1 MLCINR
7 RYLLRTAQAQVCRDQ
22 GAAEVTA
29 AVRTCPG
36 AGAAGGIIFSQ
47 RSARSGPRARPCPGP
62 QDVGPRRSAAPVG
75 GGSRGRAAPAPRL
88 TRGCAGAERRGAAE
102 PWARAVRGGSG
113 GSPSPRPAPSRAARW
128 RTAPRRSRRR
138 SCCRRCGRERGA
150 GPGRRGRGGR
160 ARACGVGGGGEREGG
175 EGSAPPAVVQPRARR
190 LPPARGWAA
199 LRRRPLPALPRT
211 RPGKAARPCRCTAPC
226 PACACCLSVC
236 LPVCPAG
243 VLRASRHGAGSGWG
257 RPIVHR
263 SLVLDLSVTDGKR
276 SWNLL
281 EWVAL
286 VLEVKAYFLLGK

>member
-175 EGSAPPAVVQPRARR
+175 RRGFGAARRRPAEGPAPPACPGLSRPPP
-190 LPPARGWAA
+190 PPAPGPAPHAA
-199 LRRRPLPALPRT
+199 RQGGPALPVHRT
-211 RPGKAARPCRCTAPC
+211 LPCVR
-226 PACACCLSVC
+226 L
-236 LPVCPAG
+236 LPVCVSARLPSRRAAG
-243 VLRASRHGAGSGWG
+243 IETRCWEWLGSADRPPLIGSGF
-257 RPIVHR
+257 
-263 SLVLDLSVTDGKR
+263 KR
-276 SWNLL
+276 YGWK
-281 EWVAL
+281 V
-286 VLEVKAYFLLGK
+286 

>member
-138 SCCRRCGRERGA
+138 SCCR
-150 GPGRRGRGGR
+150 
-160 ARACGVGGGGEREGG
+160 
-175 EGSAPPAVVQPRARR
+175 
-190 LPPARGWAA
+190 
-199 LRRRPLPALPRT
+199 
-211 RPGKAARPCRCTAPC
+211 
-226 PACACCLSVC
+226 
-236 LPVCPAG
+236 
-243 VLRASRHGAGSGWG
+243 GSG
-257 RPIVHR
+257 
-263 SLVLDLSVTDGKR
+263 
-276 SWNLL
+276 
-281 EWVAL
+281 
-286 VLEVKAYFLLGK
+286 

>member
-29 AVRTCPG
+29 AVRSCPG

-175 EGSAPPAVVQPRARR
+175 RRGFGAARRRPAEGPAPPACPGLSRPPP
-190 LPPARGWAA
+190 PPAPGPAPHAA
-199 LRRRPLPALPRT
+199 RQGGPALPVHRT
-211 RPGKAARPCRCTAPC
+211 LPCVR
-226 PACACCLSVC
+226 L
-236 LPVCPAG
+236 LPVCVSARLPSRRAAG
-243 VLRASRHGAGSGWG
+243 IETRCWEWLGSADRPPLIGSGF
-257 RPIVHR
+257 
-263 SLVLDLSVTDGKR
+263 KR
-276 SWNLL
+276 YGWK
-281 EWVAL
+281 V
-286 VLEVKAYFLLGK
+286 

>member
-175 EGSAPPAVVQPRARR
+175 RRGFGAARRRPAEGPAPPACPGLSRPPP
-190 LPPARGWAA
+190 PPAPGPAPHAA
-199 LRRRPLPALPRT
+199 RQGGPALPVHRT
-211 RPGKAARPCRCTAPC
+211 LPCVR
-226 PACACCLSVC
+226 L
-236 LPVCPAG
+236 LPVCVSARLPSRRAAGIETRCWEWLGPADRPP
-243 VLRASRHGAGSGWG
+243 LIGSGF
-257 RPIVHR
+257 
-263 SLVLDLSVTDGKR
+263 KR
-276 SWNLL
+276 YGW
-281 EWVAL
+281 
-286 VLEVKAYFLLGK
+286 KA

>member
-62 QDVGPRRSAAPVG
+62 QDAVPRRSAAPVG

-175 EGSAPPAVVQPRARR
+175 RRGFGAARRRPAEGPAPPACPGLSRPPP
-190 LPPARGWAA
+190 PPAPGPAPHAA
-199 LRRRPLPALPRT
+199 RQGGPALPVHRT
-211 RPGKAARPCRCTAPC
+211 LPCVR
-226 PACACCLSVC
+226 L
-236 LPVCPAG
+236 LPVCVSARLPSRRAAG
-243 VLRASRHGAGSGWG
+243 IETRCWEWLGSADRPPLIGSGF
-257 RPIVHR
+257 
-263 SLVLDLSVTDGKR
+263 KR
-276 SWNLL
+276 YGW
-281 EWVAL
+281 
-286 VLEVKAYFLLGK
+286 KA